1 MKKKTHAIFK
11 ILFFREIQGAIVDF
25 RFWVV
30 LALCLSIMPLSFYV
44 SVKDYAQ
51 RLSDYQQEVQ
61 MYRDVT
67 HVGSQMRAEG
77 VHPPSPLS
85 IFSRGIGD
93 KMPYKVITSH
103 KGDYRVYYAQ
113 PDSKKGLLG
122 EIDFGFIVAF
132 VLSVLAIVF
141 TFNCIS
147 GDKEQGLLRAIL
159 ANAVYRRQILLA
171 KLAGNYIVFLTPFL
185 LSMLI
190 SLMIVHFSGVIPVF
204 SADILP
210 AILLM
215 TGVSLIFL
223 FALFSLGLW
232 ISALT
237 ASSALS
243 INVLLLVWIVL
254 GLVVPKVSPIISASI
269 YPVESSNVFEVKKSL
284 LRENIFREQRAEE
297 SELYEKL
304 RAQFRPGTEG
314 ISTDWSDINSAYD
327 EQVAPVRE
335 RFDRRIIAET
345 TRLTD
350 DYAMRSSR
358 QTRLTNIINSLSPV
372 GIANNLMAEFS
383 GTGFSEVDNFTRQA
397 AQFQEMVKQ
406 EVYDKFIV
414 KEYNSGNSSMSSTMA
429 VEGFD
434 SNKVPV
440 PMLDSYK
447 YLGVG
452 AILQQNLPDIMLL
465 CLYAILFFVCA
476 FFSFLR
482 FDVR

>member
-1 MKKKTHAIFK
+1 M
-11 ILFFREIQGAIVDF
+11 
-25 RFWVV
+25 
-30 LALCLSIMPLSFYV
+30 
-44 SVKDYAQ
+44 
-51 RLSDYQQEVQ
+51 
-61 MYRDVT
+61 
-67 HVGSQMRAEG
+67 
-77 VHPPSPLS
+77 
-85 IFSRGIGD
+85 
-93 KMPYKVITSH
+93 
-103 KGDYRVYYAQ
+103 
-113 PDSKKGLLG
+113 
-122 EIDFGFIVAF
+122 
-132 VLSVLAIVF
+132 LSVLAIVF

-159 ANAVYRRQILLA
+159 ANAVYRRQILMA
-171 KLAGNYIVFLTPFL
+171 KLMGNYAVFLLPFL

-190 SLMIVHFSGVIPVF
+190 SLMVVHFSGVIPVF

-223 FALFSLGLW
+223 FALFNLGLW

-269 YPVESSNVFEVKKSL
+269 YPVESSNVFEIKKSI
-284 LRENIFREQRAEE
+284 LRENILKEERAES

-304 RAQFRPGTEG
+304 RAQFRPGTQG
-314 ISTDWSDINSAYD
+314 VSTAWDDVSSAYD
-327 EQVAPVRE
+327 EQIIPVRE
-335 RFDRRIIAET
+335 KFDRRLAAET

-350 DYAMRSSR
+350 DYAMRTNR
-358 QTRLTNIINSLSPV
+358 QTRLTNIISCLSPV

-383 GTGFSEVDNFTRQA
+383 GTGYSEADNFTRQA

-406 EVYDKFIV
+406 EIYDKFIV
-414 KEYNSGNSSMSSTMA
+414 KEYNAGNSTA
-429 VEGFD
+429 ITAKTVEGFYPG
-434 SNKVPV
+434 KAPV
-440 PMLDSYK
+440 PALDGYK

-452 AILQQNLPDIMLL
+452 AILQRNLPDITLL
-465 CLYAILFFVCA
+465 FLYTMLFFVCA
-476 FFSFLR
+476 FISFLR